1 MSRTFGRV
9 LVVNLENRSF
19 KTMEVEPGI
28 LKKYIG
34 GAGLSAYLYG
44 QFAEAG
50 AEPLSSG
57 NPLFIMTG
65 PLTGTPVVLSGRHG
79 IAGRSPLTG
88 FWGES
93 SVGGHWG
100 REFRRT
106 GYDGMILLG
115 RAEKPVYLLLRDEKL
130 EFKDA
135 AHLWGKDC
143 FETDQMLKKEWGEK
157 AQISCIGPAAE
168 KLVRFCGVF
177 TDGTDARTAGRCGLG
192 TLMGSKKV
200 KALVV
205 QGTGEVPVLDAE
217 SLRGRMKELVPSLT
231 GKMKGMSAF
240 GTPGIV
246 VPCESLGDLPVRNW
260 AQGKYT
266 EQAQRLSGQ
275 LMKEKYLKKQFFC
288 ASCPVGCG
296 RVVAGSLEPFVEET
310 GGPEYETLALLGS
323 NCLID
328 DMPAVMR
335 LNELTN
341 RLGMDTIETGAAVSF
356 CMEMYEKGL
365 IGAKELGGLELKWGD
380 ARSAE
385 ELIRM
390 IAERRGFGDLLA
402 EGLQATAE
410 KVGGRATEYAIQIN
424 NMALPAHDPRAY
436 SSLALTYA
444 TSARGPC
451 HTSSYTFWFERAT
464 IFPEVGIDKVLDRFQ
479 AEGKPEMTA
488 KVQNAVSV
496 WENLAMCK
504 FSILG
509 GVQLKDVSAWLKD
522 VVGWDLSIQELLEV
536 GERGINLK
544 RKMNVAWGLSRKND
558 TLPLRVLTHR
568 VDDGGCGRHLPPFN
582 IMLADYYEKR
592 GWDKEGI
599 PHEET
604 YRRLGI

>member
-1 MSRTFGRV
+1 
-9 LVVNLENRSF
+9 
-19 KTMEVEPGI
+19 
-28 LKKYIG
+28 
-34 GAGLSAYLYG
+34 
-44 QFAEAG
+44 
-50 AEPLSSG
+50 
-57 NPLFIMTG
+57 
-65 PLTGTPVVLSGRHG
+65 
-79 IAGRSPLTG
+79 
-88 FWGES
+88 
-93 SVGGHWG
+93 
-100 REFRRT
+100 
-106 GYDGMILLG
+106 MILLG
-115 RAEKPVYLLLRDEKL
+115 KAEKPLYLLLRDEKL

-135 AHLWGKDC
+135 ALLWGKDC
-143 FETDQMLKKEWGEK
+143 FETDQILKKEWGEK

-200 KALVV
+200 KAVVV

-231 GKMKGMSAF
+231 GKMKGMSTF

-266 EQAQRLSGQ
+266 EQAQKLSGQ

-296 RVVAGSLEPFVEET
+296 RVVGGSIEPLVEET

-356 CMEMYEKGL
+356 CMELYEKGL
-365 IGAKELGGLELKWGD
+365 IGPKDLGELDLKWGN
-380 ARSAE
+380 ARAAE
-385 ELIRM
+385 GLIYM

-402 EGLQATAE
+402 DGLQATAE
-410 KVGGRATEYAIQIN
+410 KMGGMASEYAIQIN

-444 TSARGPC
+444 TSVRGPC

-464 IFPEVGIDKVLDRFQ
+464 TFPEVGIDKVLDRFQ
-479 AEGKPEMTA
+479 SEGKPEMTV
-488 KVQNAVSV
+488 KVQNAVAV

-509 GVQLKDVSAWLKD
+509 GVQLKDVSNWLKD
-522 VVGWDLSIQELLEV
+522 VAGWELSVQDLLEV
-536 GERGINLK
+536 GERCLNLK
-544 RKMNVAWGLSRKND
+544 RKMNVGWGMSRKND

-592 GWDKEGI
+592 GWNKEGI
-599 PHEET
+599 PKEET
-604 YRRLGI
+604 YKRLGI

>member
-1 MSRTFGRV
+1 MNRKFGKI
-9 LVVNLENRSF
+9 LIVNLGNRSS
-19 KTMEVEPGI
+19 KTMEVEPEI
-28 LKKYIG
+28 LKRYIG
-34 GAGLSAYLYG
+34 GAGLSAYLYP
-44 QFAEAG
+44 QYAETG
-50 AEPLSSG
+50 AEPLSAG

-65 PLTGTPVVLSGRHG
+65 PLTGTPVILSGRHG

-115 RAEKPVYLLLRDEKL
+115 SADKPIYLLVRDEKL

-143 FETDQMLKKEWGEK
+143 FETDQIIKKEWGEK

-200 KALVV
+200 KAVVV
-205 QGTGEVPVLDAE
+205 QGSGEIPVLDPE
-217 SLRGRMKELVPSLT
+217 SLRNRMKELVPSLT

-266 EQAQRLSGQ
+266 EQAQKLSGQ

-296 RVVAGSLEPFVEET
+296 RVVGGSIEPLVEET

-323 NCLID
+323 NCLIE

-365 IGAKELGGLELKWGD
+365 IGSKELGGLELKWGD
-380 ARSAE
+380 AGSAE

-402 EGLQATAE
+402 DGLQATAE
-410 KVGGRATEYAIQIN
+410 KVGGMASEYAIQIN

-479 AEGKPEMTA
+479 AEGKAEMTV

-509 GVQLKDVSAWLKD
+509 GVQLKDVSSWLKD
-522 VVGWDLSIQELLEV
+522 VAGWDLSIQDLLEV

-544 RKMNVAWGLSRKND
+544 RKLNVGWGLSRKND
-558 TLPLRVLTHR
+558 TLPLRILTHR

-599 PHEET
+599 PKEET
-604 YRRLGI
+604 YKKVGI

>member
-1 MSRTFGRV
+1 
-9 LVVNLENRSF
+9 
-19 KTMEVEPGI
+19 
-28 LKKYIG
+28 
-34 GAGLSAYLYG
+34 
-44 QFAEAG
+44 
-50 AEPLSSG
+50 
-57 NPLFIMTG
+57 
-65 PLTGTPVVLSGRHG
+65 
-79 IAGRSPLTG
+79 
-88 FWGES
+88 
-93 SVGGHWG
+93 
-100 REFRRT
+100 
-106 GYDGMILLG
+106 
-115 RAEKPVYLLLRDEKL
+115 
-130 EFKDA
+130 
-135 AHLWGKDC
+135 
-143 FETDQMLKKEWGEK
+143 
-157 AQISCIGPAAE
+157 
-168 KLVRFCGVF
+168 
-177 TDGTDARTAGRCGLG
+177 
-192 TLMGSKKV
+192 
-200 KALVV
+200 
-205 QGTGEVPVLDAE
+205 
-217 SLRGRMKELVPSLT
+217 
-231 GKMKGMSAF
+231 
-240 GTPGIV
+240 
-246 VPCESLGDLPVRNW
+246 
-260 AQGKYT
+260 
-266 EQAQRLSGQ
+266 
-275 LMKEKYLKKQFFC
+275 
-288 ASCPVGCG
+288 VGCG
-296 RVVAGSLEPFVEET
+296 RVVEGSIEPLVEET

-323 NCLID
+323 NCLIE

-365 IGAKELGGLELKWGD
+365 IGSKELGGLELKWGD

-402 EGLQATAE
+402 DGLQATAE
-410 KVGGRATEYAIQIN
+410 KVGGMASEYAIQIN

-479 AEGKPEMTA
+479 AEGKPEMTV

-509 GVQLKDVSAWLKD
+509 GVQLKDVSHWLKD
-522 VVGWDLSIQELLEV
+522 VAGWDLSIQDLLEV

-544 RKMNVAWGLSRKND
+544 RKLNVGWGLSRKND

-599 PHEET
+599 PKEET
-604 YRRLGI
+604 YKKLGI